1 MSNYKD
7 VLKEY
12 GFKYVESTDEWVK
25 PLGFGR
31 SIKCINILGSLFE
44 MSQGKK
50 IYYSSWIKS
59 LKEFKLIINSIT
71 DKI

>member
-1 MSNYKD
+1 MGNYKD

-12 GFKYVESTDEWVK
+12 GFRYNEDTDEWVK

-31 SIKCINILGSLFE
+31 SIKCIRILGSLFE

-50 IYYSSWIKS
+50 IYFSYWVES
-59 LKEFKLIINSIT
+59 LKEFKEIISNIT
-71 DKI
+71 DK